1 MGKIFCVLV
10 LASVGLALARGQT
23 EAAGQA
29 LLNAGAEAIRL
40 SMTLGGAMILWC
52 GLMEILRR
60 TGDVARLGRLM
71 RRMLRPLFPGLE
83 DEAAWDAMS
92 LNLAANMLGL
102 GNAATPAGV
111 EAARRL
117 TEPAMGETGLRALA
131 MLLALNNSSL
141 QWLPTTVIA
150 LRSAA
155 GAIRPADIW
164 GPTLLSS
171 GAATVAAAMM
181 MALAQRR
188 EIRRERLGR
197 LGAAGGAGADRAAGR
212 HRKD

>member
-10 LASVGLALARGQT
+10 LASIGLALAGGQT

-171 GAATVAAAMM
+171 GAATAAAAMM

>member
-1 MGKIFCVLV
+1 MGRIFCTLV
-10 LASVGLALARGQT
+10 LASVGLALAGNHT
-23 EAAGQA
+23 DAAGQA
-29 LLNAGAEAIRL
+29 LLGAGTEAIRL
-40 SMTLGGAMILWC
+40 AMTLGGAMILWC

-60 TGDVARLGRLM
+60 AGDVARLGRLM
-71 RRMLRPLFPGLE
+71 RRVLRPLFPGLE
-83 DEAAWDAMS
+83 DDAAWDAMS

-117 TEPAMGETGLRALA
+117 TEPAMGAPGLRALA

-155 GAIRPADIW
+155 GAARPADIW
-164 GPTLLSS
+164 GPTLISS
-171 GAATVAAAMM
+171 GAATAAAAMM

-188 EIRRERLGR
+188 EIRRERLGG
-197 LGAAGGAGADRAAGR
+197 LGAAGGAGTDCAAGR
-212 HRKD
+212 HRKG